1 MSFHDWE
8 KTAFL
13 DPSHIKFMFKITKFK
28 KKTFFII
35 FINIFVFIQEGQ
47 EQEVQKVAEEQQES
61 REARGAPV
69 QPLLSCSRDPDLAQ
83 CLLVQDT
90 NHLLLTVL

>member
-28 KKTFFII
+28 KTFFLLFSSI
-35 FINIFVFIQEGQ
+35 FLFLFRKDKN
-47 EQEVQKVAEEQQES
+47 KKCKKSRKSSKS
-61 REARGAPV
+61 REKRV
-69 QPLLSCSRDPDLAQ
+69 EPLSSLYSAVPEIQISRNASWYRIRIIYY
-83 CLLVQDT
+83 
-90 NHLLLTVL
+90 